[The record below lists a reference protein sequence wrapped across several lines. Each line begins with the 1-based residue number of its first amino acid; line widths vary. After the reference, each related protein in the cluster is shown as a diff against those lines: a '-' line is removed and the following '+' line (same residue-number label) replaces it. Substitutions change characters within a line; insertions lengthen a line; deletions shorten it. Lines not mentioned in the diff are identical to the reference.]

1 MKNSAGRIIA
11 TVVLAALVLAIGW
24 GLYNRL
30 TEDKPGQRRGGSG
43 PAPVAVVP
51 IEVGPITLRR
61 TFSGTLESPNRFV
74 AAAKVAGRIE
84 RLLVDVSDTVERGQ
98 VVAELD
104 SDEYEQ
110 AVAQAEAEVAVA
122 KANRAEADNALEIAN
137 RNLDRIATLRTR
149 GVASDSQE
157 DTAKAEQLR
166 READVKVAQ
175 AQVTRAEAALA
186 SARIRLSYTKV
197 AVSWTGGDD
206 QRIVAE
212 RFADE
217 GDTLSANS
225 PIVSIVE
232 LDPIQGIVFVTERD
246 YGRLSVGQT
255 VELRADAYPG
265 ETFTA
270 TIDRIAPIFRE
281 TSRQARIEL
290 RAANADR
297 RLKPGMFIRAT
308 VELAKI
314 DDATIVPNEALARRG
329 DVVGVFLVNEADMTV
344 RWQPVTVGIREGNRV
359 QITGEGLSGRVVT
372 LGQQMVDDGSKITI
386 PDDAPT
392 PEAVAE

>member
-1 MKNSAGRIIA
+1 MKNIAGRIIA

-30 TEDKPGQRRGGSG
+30 TEDKPEQRRGGSG
-43 PAPVAVVP
+43 PAPVAVAP

-110 AVAQAEAEVAVA
+110 AVAQAEADLAVA

-197 AVSWTGGDD
+197 TVSWTGGDD

-232 LDPIQGIVFVTERD
+232 LDPIQGVVFVTERD
-246 YGRLSVGQT
+246 YGRLSIGQA
-255 VELRADAYPG
+255 VELRADAYPN
-265 ETFTA
+265 ETFTGQIA
-270 TIDRIAPIFRE
+270 LIAPVFRE

-290 RAANADR
+290 RAANTDH

-308 VELAKI
+308 VELAQV
-314 DDATIVPNEALARRG
+314 DDAAIVPNEALARRG